1 MTKTID
7 VVVIGGGVIG
17 SSIAYN
23 LAERQQQ
30 TLLVE
35 KNQPGQ
41 EASAAAA
48 GILAVASGRS
58 KRGPMYQLKRASQEL
73 YPPLIREL
81 EERTGIDIEY
91 QTVGVLALIRTDADE
106 KKYRQLYELRRE
118 QGYAATWLSAAEV
131 HRLEPTLT
139 ADLRGAVHFSGDHH
153 LHNGKL
159 AEAWAK
165 AAVQRGATLQ
175 TGATVNEARIASG
188 KVTEVRVGDEWV
200 STNTVVIAAGS
211 WSRQVGE
218 IFGLT
223 IPVEPAK
230 GQMLAIRTSQLHHV
244 ISWDEHY
251 LVPRKNGEVV
261 IGSSVEF
268 IGYNKDVTLE
278 TIQLFINRSEA
289 MVPGIS
295 KTPLSR
301 FWAGLRP
308 YSPTRRPILCR
319 APGLD
324 NVILATGH
332 HRNGI
337 VLAPITGK
345 LVSEL
350 ITTGQPSLSLEPF
363 GLPREPLP
371 PPGPDESPDEAE

>member
-1 MTKTID
+1 MMKTTD

-17 SSIAYN
+17 SAVAYA
-23 LAERQQQ
+23 LAAKQLR
-30 TLLVE
+30 TILVE

-81 EERTGIDIEY
+81 EDRTGIDIEY
-91 QTVGVLALIRTDADE
+91 QTVGVLDLIRTDEDE
-106 KKYRQLYELRRE
+106 KKYRKLYELRLE
-118 QGYAATWLSAAEV
+118 QGHPASWLSADDV
-131 HRLEPTLT
+131 RRLEPALT
-139 ADLRGAVHFSGDHH
+139 SDVRGAVHFSGDHH

-165 AAVQRGATLQ
+165 AAEHCGVAVQ
-175 TGATVNEARIASG
+175 TGTTVNEARISNG
-188 KVTEVRVGDEWV
+188 KVAEVRIGNEWV
-200 STNTVVIAAGS
+200 GTGTVVIAAGS

-218 IFGLT
+218 VFGLT
-223 IPVEPAK
+223 VPIEPAK
-230 GQMLAIRTSQLHHV
+230 GQMLAIRTTQLRHV
-244 ISWDEHY
+244 ISWGEHY
-251 LVPRKNGEVV
+251 LVPRKNGEVIV
-261 IGSSVEF
+261 GSSVEF
-268 IGYNKDVTLE
+268 IGHNKDVTLE
-278 TIQLFINRSEA
+278 AIQTFINRSEA
-289 MVPGIS
+289 LVPGIG
-295 KTPLSR
+295 KAPLSR

-308 YSPTRRPILCR
+308 YSPTRRPLLCR
-319 APGLD
+319 APGLT
-324 NVILATGH
+324 NVVLATGH

-345 LVSEL
+345 LICEL

-363 GLPREPLP
+363 GVPREPLP
-371 PPGPDESPDEAE
+371 PPGPDESPDEAD

>member
-1 MTKTID
+1 MTKTAD

-17 SSIAYN
+17 SAIAWH
-23 LAERQQQ
+23 LSAQQQ
-30 TLLVE
+30 QVILVE

-58 KRGPMYQLKRASQEL
+58 KRGPMYQLKRAGQEM
-73 YPPLIREL
+73 YPTLVREL

-91 QTVGVLALIRTDADE
+91 QTTGVLDLIRTDADE

-118 QGYAATWLSAAEV
+118 QGYAATWLTAEEV
-131 HRLEPTLT
+131 RRLEPTLT
-139 ADLRGAVHFSGDHH
+139 AELRGAVHFSGDHH

-165 AAVQRGATLQ
+165 AVEQRGGVVQ
-175 TGATVNEARIASG
+175 TGVIVNETRIEGS
-188 KVTEVRVGDEWV
+188 KVTAVRIGDEWV
-200 STNTVVIAAGS
+200 SINTVVIAAGS
-211 WSRQVGE
+211 WSRQVGNL
-218 IFGLT
+218 FGLT
-223 IPVEPAK
+223 IPIEPAK
-230 GQMLAIRTSQLHHV
+230 GQMITVRSTELRHV
-244 ISWDEHY
+244 ISWNEHY

-261 IGSSVEF
+261 IGSTVEF
-268 IGYNKDVTLE
+268 VGHNKDVTLE
-278 TIQLFINRSEA
+278 TVQSLISRSIDLA
-289 MVPGIS
+289 PGIG
-295 KTPLSR
+295 KAPLNR

-319 APGLD
+319 APGLE

-337 VLAPITGK
+337 VAAPITGK
-345 LVSEL
+345 LICEL
-350 ITTGQPSLSLEPF
+350 ITTGQTSMSVEPF
-363 GLPREPLP
+363 AFPHEPLP
-371 PPGPDESPDEAE
+371 PPPADESPDEAD

>member
-17 SSIAYN
+17 SAIAWN
-23 LAERQQQ
+23 LAEQQQQ

-48 GILAVASGRS
+48 GLLSVAGGRS
-58 KRGPMYQLKRASQEL
+58 KRGPMYHLKRASQQL
-73 YPPLIREL
+73 YPALIQEL
-81 EERTGIDIEY
+81 QERTGIDLEY
-91 QTVGVLALIRTDADE
+91 QTVGVLDLIRTDADE

-118 QGYAATWLSAAEV
+118 QGYPATWLSAAEV
-131 HRLEPTLT
+131 HRREPALT
-139 ADLRGAVHFSGDHH
+139 ADLRGAVHFSSDHH

-165 AAVQRGATLQ
+165 AAAQRGVVMQ
-175 TGATVNEARIASG
+175 TGATVSEARIAG
-188 KVTEVRVGDEWV
+188 NKVTAVRIGNEWV
-200 STNTVVIAAGS
+200 SANTVVIAAGS

-230 GQMLAIRTSQLHHV
+230 GQMIAVRTSQIHHV
-244 ISWDEHY
+244 IAWDEHY
-251 LVPRKNGEVV
+251 LVPRKNGEVI
-261 IGSSVEF
+261 IGSAVEF
-268 IGYNKDVTLE
+268 IGHNKDVTLE
-278 TIQLFINRSEA
+278 TIRLFINRSEA
-289 MVPGIS
+289 LVPGIR
-295 KTPLSR
+295 KAPLSR

-324 NVILATGH
+324 NVIIATGH

-345 LVSEL
+345 LVCEL
-350 ITTGQPSLSLEPF
+350 ITTGQASMSLEPF
-363 GLPREPLP
+363 AMPREPLP
-371 PPGPDESPDEAE
+371 PPAADESPDEAE

>member
-1 MTKTID
+1 MTRTAD

-17 SSIAYN
+17 SAIAWN
-23 LAERQQQ
+23 LAAQQQ
-30 TLLVE
+30 HTILVE
-35 KNQPGQ
+35 KNQPGK
-41 EASAAAA
+41 EASSAAA

-73 YPPLIREL
+73 YPALVQEL

-91 QTVGVLALIRTDADE
+91 QRAGVLDLIRTDADE
-106 KKYRQLYELRRE
+106 KKYRQLYDLRRE
-118 QGYAATWLSAAEV
+118 QGYPATWLSAAEV
-131 HRLEPTLT
+131 HRLEPTVT
-139 ADLRGAVHFSGDHH
+139 TGLRGAVHFPSDHH

-165 AAVQRGATLQ
+165 AAAQRGVVVQ
-175 TGATVNEARIASG
+175 TGATVSEARIASG
-188 KVTEVRVGDEWV
+188 KVTAVRVGDEWV
-200 STNTVVIAAGS
+200 DTDTVVIAAGS

-230 GQMLAIRTSQLHHV
+230 GQMLAVRTTQLRHV

-251 LVPRKNGEVV
+251 LVPRKNGEVI
-261 IGSSVEF
+261 IGSTVEF
-268 IGYNKDVTLE
+268 IGHNKDVTLE
-278 TIQLFINRSEA
+278 TVRLFIDRSEA
-289 MVPGIS
+289 LVPGIS
-295 KTPLSR
+295 KVPLSR

-324 NVILATGH
+324 NVIIATGH

-350 ITTGQPSLSLEPF
+350 ITTGQTSMSLESF
-363 GLPREPLP
+363 ALPREPLP
-371 PPGPDESPDEAE
+371 PPAEGESPDEAE

>member
-1 MTKTID
+1 MTRTTD

-17 SSIAYN
+17 SSIAWH
-23 LAERQQQ
+23 LAEQKQQV
-30 TLLVE
+30 LLVE
-35 KNQPGQ
+35 KKQPALIQ
-41 EASAAAA
+41 EIEA
-48 GILAVASGRS
+48 
-58 KRGPMYQLKRASQEL
+58 
-73 YPPLIREL
+73 
-81 EERTGIDIEY
+81 RTGIDIEY
-91 QTVGVLALIRTDADE
+91 QTVGVLALIRSDGNE
-106 KKYRQLYELRRE
+106 KKCRQLYEMRRE
-118 QGYAATWLSAAEV
+118 QGHPATWLSPAEI
-131 HRLEPTLT
+131 HRLDPTLT
-139 ADLRGAVHFSGDHH
+139 TDLRGAVHFSSDHH

-159 AEAWAK
+159 AEAWAQ
-165 AAVQRGATLQ
+165 AAAQRGVVVQ
-175 TGATVNEARIASG
+175 TGTTVNEARIEAG
-188 KVTEVRVGDEWV
+188 KVTAVRIDDEWV

-211 WSRQVGE
+211 WSRQVGA

-230 GQMLAIRTSQLHHV
+230 GQMITIRTPQLHHV

-261 IGSSVEF
+261 SGSTVEF
-268 IGYNKDVTLE
+268 VGYNKDVTLE
-278 TIQLFINRSEA
+278 TVQELIKRSEA
-289 MVPGIS
+289 LVPGIS
-295 KTPLSR
+295 KAPLSR

-324 NVILATGH
+324 NIVIATGH

-350 ITTGQPSLSLEPF
+350 ITTGQTSLSLEPF

-371 PPGPDESPDEAE
+371 PLAADESPDEAE

>member
-1 MTKTID
+1 MSKTTD

-17 SSIAYN
+17 SAIAWN
-23 LAERQQQ
+23 LAEHKQR
-30 TLLVE
+30 TLLIE

-48 GILAVASGRS
+48 GLLSVASGRS
-58 KRGPMYQLKRASQEL
+58 KRGPMYHLKRASQEL
-73 YPPLIREL
+73 YPALIREL

-91 QTVGVLALIRTDADE
+91 QTVGVLDLVRTDADE

-118 QGYAATWLSAAEV
+118 QGYPATWLSPEDL
-131 HRLEPTLT
+131 RRFEPALT
-139 ADLRGAVHFSGDHH
+139 TDVRGAVHFPSDHH

-159 AEAWAK
+159 AEAWA
-165 AAVQRGATLQ
+165 AGAVQQGVSLQ
-175 TGATVNEARIASG
+175 TGTTVNEARIVSG
-188 KVTEVRVGDEWV
+188 KVTDVRVGDEWI
-200 STNTVVIAAGS
+200 STNTVVIAAGA
-211 WSRQVGE
+211 WSRSVGE
-218 IFGLT
+218 IFGLS

-230 GQMLAIRTSQLHHV
+230 GQMIAVRATQLHHV
-244 ISWDEHY
+244 VAWDEHY
-251 LVPRKNGEVV
+251 LVPRKNGEVI
-261 IGSSVEF
+261 IGSTVEF
-268 IGYNKDVTLE
+268 IGHNKDVTLE
-278 TIQLFINRSEA
+278 TLQLFVNRSEA
-289 MVPGIS
+289 LIPGIS
-295 KTPLSR
+295 KAPLSR

-319 APGLD
+319 APRLD
-324 NVILATGH
+324 NVIIAAGH

-350 ITTGQPSLSLEPF
+350 ILTGQTSMSLEPF

-371 PPGPDESPDEAE
+371 PPPVDESLDEAE

>member
-1 MTKTID
+1 MTKTTD

-17 SSIAYN
+17 SAIAWN
-23 LAERQQQ
+23 LAEQKQQ

-48 GILAVASGRS
+48 GLLSVAGGRS
-58 KRGPMYQLKRASQEL
+58 KRGPMYHLKRASQQL
-73 YPPLIREL
+73 YPQIIREL

-91 QTVGVLALIRTDADE
+91 QTVGVLDLIRTDTDE

-118 QGYAATWLSAAEV
+118 QGYLATWLSAAEV
-131 HRLEPTLT
+131 RRLEPALT
-139 ADLRGAVHFSGDHH
+139 AELRGAVHFPSDHH

-165 AAVQRGATLQ
+165 AAAQRGVVIR
-175 TGATVNEARIASG
+175 TGATVSEARLAGS
-188 KVTEVRVGDEWV
+188 KVTAVRIGDEWV
-200 STNTVVIAAGS
+200 DTNTVVIAAGS

-230 GQMLAIRTSQLHHV
+230 GQMIAIRSTQLRYV

-251 LVPRKNGEVV
+251 LVPRKNGEVI
-261 IGSSVEF
+261 IGSTVEF
-268 IGYNKDVTLE
+268 IGHNKDVTLE
-278 TIQLFINRSEA
+278 TVQLFINRSEA
-289 MVPGIS
+289 LVPGIS
-295 KTPLSR
+295 KAPLSR

-324 NVILATGH
+324 NVVIATGH

-350 ITTGQPSLSLEPF
+350 ITTGHTSLSLDPF
-363 GLPREPLP
+363 TLPREPLP
-371 PPGPDESPDEAE
+371 PPPADESPDEAE

>member
-1 MTKTID
+1 MTKTTD

-17 SSIAYN
+17 SSIAYH
-23 LAERQQQ
+23 LAERLQR

-41 EASAAAA
+41 EASAAAG
-48 GILAVASGRS
+48 GILAVASGSSR
-58 KRGPMYQLKRASQEL
+58 RGPMYHLKRASQEL

-81 EERTGIDIEY
+81 EERTGIDLEY
-91 QTVGVLALIRTDADE
+91 QTVGVLELIRTDADD
-106 KKYRQLYELRRE
+106 KKYRRLYELRQE
-118 QGYAATWLSAAEV
+118 QGYPVTWLSATEAR
-131 HRLEPTLT
+131 RLEPALT
-139 ADLRGAVHFSGDHH
+139 ADLRGAVHFSSDHH

-165 AAVQRGATLQ
+165 AAAQRGVTVQ
-175 TGATVNEARIASG
+175 TGATVNEARIAGG
-188 KVTEVRVGDEWV
+188 KVTAVRVGDEWV
-200 STNTVVIAAGS
+200 GVNTVVIAAGS

-218 IFGLT
+218 VFGLT

-230 GQMLAIRTSQLHHV
+230 GQMLAIRTTQLHHV
-244 ISWDEHY
+244 VSWDDHY
-251 LVPRKNGEVV
+251 LVPRKNGEL
-261 IGSSVEF
+261 ILGSTVEF
-268 IGYNKDVTLE
+268 IGHNKDVTLE
-278 TIQLFINRSEA
+278 TVHLLINRSEA
-289 MVPGIS
+289 LVPGIS
-295 KTPLSR
+295 KAPLSR

-308 YSPTRRPILCR
+308 YSPTRRPILCH

-324 NVILATGH
+324 NVIIATGH

-337 VLAPITGK
+337 LLAPITGK

-363 GLPREPLP
+363 GLPLEPLP
-371 PPGPDESPDEAE
+371 SPGADESPDEAE

>member
-1 MTKTID
+1 MTNTFD

-17 SSIAYN
+17 ASIAYT
-23 LAERQQQ
+23 LAERQHQ

-41 EASAAAA
+41 EASAAAG

-73 YPPLIREL
+73 YPALIREL
-81 EERTGIDIEY
+81 EDRTGIDLEY
-91 QTVGVLALIRTDADE
+91 QTVGVLDLIRTDEDE
-106 KKYRQLYELRRE
+106 KKYRRLYELRQE
-118 QGYAATWLSAAEV
+118 QGHPATWLSAAETR
-131 HRLEPTLT
+131 RLEPALT

-159 AEAWAK
+159 AEAWVK
-165 AAVQRGATLQ
+165 AAVQRGVVLQ
-175 TGATVNEARIASG
+175 TGVVVNEARMAGG
-188 KVTEVRVGDEWV
+188 KVVAVRVGDDWISV
-200 STNTVVIAAGS
+200 GTVVIAAGS
-211 WSRQVGE
+211 WSRQVGQV
-218 IFGLT
+218 FGLT
-223 IPVEPAK
+223 IPIEPAK
-230 GQMLAIRTSQLHHV
+230 GQMIAVRTTQLRHV

-251 LVPRKNGEVV
+251 LVPRKNGEV
-261 IGSSVEF
+261 IMGSTVEF
-268 IGYNKDVTLE
+268 VGHNKDVTLE
-278 TIQLFINRSEA
+278 AIQAFIQRSEA
-289 MVPGIS
+289 LLPGIS
-295 KTPLSR
+295 KAPLSR

-324 NVILATGH
+324 NVIIATGH

-337 VLAPITGK
+337 VLAPITGQ
-345 LVSEL
+345 LIGEL
-350 ITTGQPSLSLEPF
+350 ITTGQTSLSLEPF

-371 PPGPDESPDEAE
+371 PPGPDESPDEAD

>member
-1 MTKTID
+1 MTKTTD

-17 SSIAYN
+17 SAIAWN
-23 LAERQQQ
+23 LAAQKQQ

-48 GILAVASGRS
+48 GLLSVAGGRS
-58 KRGPMYQLKRASQEL
+58 KRGPMYHLKRASQQL
-73 YPPLIREL
+73 YPQIIREL
-81 EERTGIDIEY
+81 EEQTGIDIEY
-91 QTVGVLALIRTDADE
+91 QTVGVLDLIRTDADE

-118 QGYAATWLSAAEV
+118 QGYPATWLSAAEV
-131 HRLEPTLT
+131 RRLEPALT
-139 ADLRGAVHFSGDHH
+139 PELRGAVHFPSDHH

-165 AAVQRGATLQ
+165 AAARRGVVVR
-175 TGATVNEARIASG
+175 TGATVSETRMAGG
-188 KVTEVRVGDEWV
+188 KVTAVRIGDEWV
-200 STNTVVIAAGS
+200 DTNTVVIAAGS

-230 GQMLAIRTSQLHHV
+230 GQMLAVRTTQLRHV

-251 LVPRKNGEVV
+251 LVPRKNGEVI
-261 IGSSVEF
+261 IGSTVEF
-268 IGYNKDVTLE
+268 SGHDKDVTLE
-278 TIQLFINRSEA
+278 TVRLFIDRSEA
-289 MVPGIS
+289 LVPGIS
-295 KTPLSR
+295 KVPLSR

-324 NVILATGH
+324 NVVIATGH

-350 ITTGQPSLSLEPF
+350 ITTGQTSLSLEPF
-363 GLPREPLP
+363 ALPREPLP
-371 PPGPDESPDEAE
+371 PPPADESPDEAE